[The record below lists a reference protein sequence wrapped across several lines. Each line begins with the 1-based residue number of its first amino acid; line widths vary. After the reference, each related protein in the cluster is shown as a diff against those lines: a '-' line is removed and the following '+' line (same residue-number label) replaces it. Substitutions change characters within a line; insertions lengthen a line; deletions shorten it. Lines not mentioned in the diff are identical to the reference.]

1 MNEAIKSRFGGR
13 LGRKDLPC
21 LFPPYTYLVLRR
33 RRRTTRWRADITRT
47 TRESDDCLLPGPM
60 SPASIDDGYG
70 VEDLL
75 NDCRY
80 ERNITIMPIAEHVYA
95 PESKFIKEQG

>member
-1 MNEAIKSRFGGR
+1 
-13 LGRKDLPC
+13 
-21 LFPPYTYLVLRR
+21 
-33 RRRTTRWRADITRT
+33 
-47 TRESDDCLLPGPM
+47 M